1 MNEISGKIENVHS
14 SIFQSGKQ
22 PDPNT
27 LVDEYFLYCGEVDGD
42 QVIDMVIQERS
53 SRLGGRFPLSRH
65 QSGDRPFRDL
75 NPQFLQFPV
84 IEPWLFL

>member
-27 LVDEYFLYCGEVDGD
+27 LVDEYFLYCGENRRGPGRQAETVDNLSYR
-42 QVIDMVIQERS
+42 V
-53 SRLGGRFPLSRH
+53 GRIYGAEDSH
-65 QSGDRPFRDL
+65 STAAFRT
-75 NPQFLQFPV
+75 F
-84 IEPWLFL
+84 